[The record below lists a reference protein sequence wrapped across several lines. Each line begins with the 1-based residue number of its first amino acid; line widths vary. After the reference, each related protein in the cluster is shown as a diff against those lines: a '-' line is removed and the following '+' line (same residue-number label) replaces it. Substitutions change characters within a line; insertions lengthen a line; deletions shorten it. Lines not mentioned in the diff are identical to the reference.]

1 MKLETLGM
9 WVCVLSC
16 VGLFEIPM
24 DYSLPGSFVQGIFQA
39 RIQEYCNELPFPTP
53 GKLPNLGT
61 EPEHWQAD
69 SLLLSRLGIPR
80 GPGHMMCPE
89 SPGGLVNIPVSKTAL
104 RAWNLHFKQVLRW
117 HWWCWLG
124 NALWKPTAI
133 FLTGFGGC
141 TGFIREIY
149 KSLWQTLHQE
159 RSQREGQGSKC
170 LGPGCPTV
178 LLDCLWKELIFSGK
192 NRYLSMTLKNLLW
205 GWAWNHVSLD
215 LSWRK
220 KESPAYYC
228 YCVITM
234 LPPYKC

>member
-16 VGLFEIPM
+16 VGLFAIPM

-39 RIQEYCNELPFPTP
+39 KIQEYCNELPFPTP

-61 EPEHWQAD
+61 ELEHWQAD
-69 SLLLSRLGIPR
+69 SLPLSHLGIPR
-80 GPGHMMCPE
+80 GPGHMTCPE
-89 SPGGLVNIPVSKTAL
+89 SPGGLVNIRYLRLLCGLGICISNKFSDGTDDAGWGMLFESLQPYSSQGLGAAL
-104 RAWNLHFKQVLRW
+104 DLSGR
-117 HWWCWLG
+117 
-124 NALWKPTAI
+124 
-133 FLTGFGGC
+133 
-141 TGFIREIY
+141 Y

-170 LGPGCPTV
+170 LGPGCPAA

-192 NRYLSMTLKNLLW
+192 NWCLSMTLKNLLW
-205 GWAWNHVSLD
+205 GWAWNYVSLD
-215 LSWRK
+215 LSSGK